1 MRWLAGISD
10 LMDMS
15 SGRLRETVRDGEA
28 RHAAVHGSRRAG
40 HDLATEHQL
49 MEGTGGW
56 GEMREQGKIQ
66 SLNFALNDTA
76 IVCRTTTY
84 ILSS

>member
-15 SGRLRETVRDGEA
+15 LGRLRETVRDREA
-28 RHAAVHGSRRAG
+28 RRAAVHGSRRVG
-40 HDLATEHQL
+40 HDLVTEHQL

>member
-1 MRWLAGISD
+1 MRWFARISD
-10 LMDMS
+10 IMDMS
-15 SGRLRETVRDGEA
+15 LGILRQPVRDGEA
-28 RHAAVHGSRRAG
+28 QCAAVHGSRRVG